1 MTTQTP
7 TVDLPSELP
16 ERPVGWTRKMMLHMN
31 FGRQGGCASY
41 QVFDPDGRL
50 AKFGYQYDTRPGG
63 LTGFT
68 LPDVDGVLTWGELRA
83 HWPEWIKT
91 RGAP

>member
-7 TVDLPSELP
+7 TADLPSELP
-16 ERPVGWTRKMMLHMN
+16 EKPVGWTRKMQMHIN
-31 FGRQGGCASY
+31 FGSDGGVGTY
-41 QVFDPDGRL
+41 TVHDPNGRK
-50 AKFGYQYDTRPGG
+50 AEFGYQYDTRKGG